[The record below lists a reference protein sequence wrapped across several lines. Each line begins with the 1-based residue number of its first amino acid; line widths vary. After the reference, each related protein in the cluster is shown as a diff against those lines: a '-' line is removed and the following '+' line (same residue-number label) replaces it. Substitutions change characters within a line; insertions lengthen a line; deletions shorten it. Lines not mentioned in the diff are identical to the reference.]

1 MKLAYTRSLYQNRD
15 RAARTVSDVAE
26 LIRENLAS
34 STEKFDFIEIQVV
47 EPFQRESKPKGIP
60 VKGIQKIHHFTKK
73 MDGSIISRD
82 ISCLNCITLKKCC
95 ENCMEI
101 SPFYSPNEEQT
112 LVEEDLEDREFET
125 ETEIDDDEVD
135 TSVCGEDDSETLDDD
150 EIGGNIYV
158 PGTVVWARLRSWYPA
173 TICSPE
179 EIPEKFRKLIPD
191 HPQDDIFVKRFEP
204 FNDIR
209 LVKAKNIDQLGEN
222 WSDNFRAAKTENI
235 STAYCLALATMRG
248 DL

>member
-1 MKLAYTRSLYQNRD
+1 M
-15 RAARTVSDVAE
+15 V
-26 LIRENLAS
+26 
-34 STEKFDFIEIQVV
+34 
-47 EPFQRESKPKGIP
+47 
-60 VKGIQKIHHFTKK
+60 
-73 MDGSIISRD
+73 
-82 ISCLNCITLKKCC
+82 
-95 ENCMEI
+95 I

-125 ETEIDDDEVD
+125 ETEIEDDEVD
-135 TSVCGEDDSETLDDD
+135 TSVCGEDESETLDDD
-150 EIGGNIYV
+150 KIIGTMYV

-222 WSDNFRAAKTENI
+222 RSDKFRAAKTENI
-235 STAYCLALATMRG
+235 NTAYCLALATMRG